1 MKTDDASIVKSVL
14 AGNSNNFRVLV
25 DKYRLLAEQWAFHH
39 TRNISDA
46 EEIVQEAFVEAY
58 FRLDTLQ
65 KPCRFGGWL
74 RRIVTNIAILR
85 FRQRRL
91 TVSFEEV
98 SNIYN
103 HNEGEIRY
111 NYYDTL
117 SPLDQFEAKEQAD
130 KLDAAISVLPQTY
143 RQVIMMFYFDALS
156 YKEIAAELG
165 ISVAALKSRLYRA
178 KEKLKKEMLKNE

>member
-25 DKYRLLAEQWAFHH
+25 DKYKLPAEQWAFHH
-39 TRNISDA
+39 ARNISDA

-74 RRIVTNIAILR
+74 RRIVTNIAIMR

-91 TVSFEEV
+91 TISFEEV
-98 SNIYN
+98 SNIYS

-117 SPLDQFEAKEQAD
+117 SPLDQFEEKERAD
-130 KLDAAISVLPQTY
+130 KLDAAISTLPQTY
-143 RQVIMMFYFDALS
+143 RQVIMMFYFDAQS
-156 YKEIAAELG
+156 YKEIAAELD

-178 KEKLKKEMLKNE
+178 KAKLKKEMLKNE

>member
-25 DKYRLLAEQWAFHH
+25 DKYKLPAEQWAFHH
-39 TRNISDA
+39 VRNISDA

-65 KPCRFGGWL
+65 EPCRFGGWL
-74 RRIVTNIAILR
+74 RRIVTNIAILQ

-98 SNIYN
+98 NNIYS

-117 SPLDQFEAKEQAD
+117 SPLDQFEEKERAD
-130 KLDAAISVLPQTY
+130 KLDAAISALPQTY
-143 RQVIMMFYFDALS
+143 RQVIMMFYFDAQS
-156 YKEIAAELG
+156 YKEIAAELD

-178 KEKLKKEMLKNE
+178 KAKLKKEMLKNE

>member
-14 AGNSNNFRVLV
+14 AGNSNDFRVLI
-25 DKYRLLAEQWAFHH
+25 DKYKLPAEQWAFHH
-39 TRNISDA
+39 ARNISDA

-65 KPCRFGGWL
+65 EPCRFGGWF

-85 FRQRRL
+85 FRQRRS

-98 SNIYN
+98 SNIY
-103 HNEGEIRY
+103 HNEEEIRY
-111 NYYDTL
+111 SYYDTL
-117 SPLDQFEAKEQAD
+117 SPLDRFEEKEQAD
-130 KLDAAISVLPQTY
+130 KLDAAISALPQTY
-143 RQVIMMFYFDALS
+143 RQVIMMFYFDTQS
-156 YKEIAAELG
+156 YKEIATELG

-178 KEKLKKEMLKNE
+178 KTKLKKEMLKNE

>member
-25 DKYRLLAEQWAFHH
+25 DKYKLPAEQWAFHH
-39 TRNISDA
+39 IRNISDA

-65 KPCRFGGWL
+65 KPGRFSGWL

-85 FRQRRL
+85 FRQRGL

-98 SNIYN
+98 SNIY
-103 HNEGEIRY
+103 HNEEEIRY

-117 SPLDQFEAKEQAD
+117 SPPDQFEEKQQAD
-130 KLDAAISVLPQTY
+130 KLNVAISALPQTY
-143 RQVIMMFYFDALS
+143 QQVIMMFYFNTQS
-156 YKEIAAELG
+156 YKEIAAELD

-178 KEKLKKEMLKNE
+178 KAKLKKEMLKNE

>member
-1 MKTDDASIVKSVL
+1 MKIDDACIVKSVL
-14 AGNSNNFRVLV
+14 AGNPNDFRVLV
-25 DKYRLLAEQWAFHH
+25 DKYKLLAEQWAFHH
-39 TRNISDA
+39 VRNVSDT
-46 EEIVQEAFVEAY
+46 EEIVQEAFIEAY
-58 FRLDTLQ
+58 SRLSTLQ
-65 KPCRFGGWL
+65 KPCRFSSWF

-117 SPLDQFEAKEQAD
+117 SPLDQFEEKEQAD